1 MAWQVMEAAARL
13 VPALEGVAVA
23 EVVFARYPYP
33 ADGHPILGWAQECS
47 NLYVAV
53 MHSGATLGPLV
64 GRLVAADI
72 SGDASEAE
80 RGLLSKYRLDRQ
92 FLADRAYA

>member
-1 MAWQVMEAAARL
+1 MEAAARL
-13 VPALEGVAVA
+13 VPALKDVAVA
-23 EVVFARYPYP
+23 EVVFAKYPYP
-33 ADGHPILGWAQECS
+33 ADGHPILGWANECS
-47 NLYVAV
+47 NLYIAV

-72 SGDASEAE
+72 SGDASPAE
-80 RGLLSKYRLDRQ
+80 LDLLSNYRPDRQ